1 MYKIK
6 KVLKNLRTFYFLF
19 FFILYIVTP
28 IIDIKVIR
36 NNIIYKTMLSPTAGA
51 EIILDIFI

>member
-1 MYKIK
+1 MYEIK

-28 IIDIKVIR
+28 IIDNKVIT